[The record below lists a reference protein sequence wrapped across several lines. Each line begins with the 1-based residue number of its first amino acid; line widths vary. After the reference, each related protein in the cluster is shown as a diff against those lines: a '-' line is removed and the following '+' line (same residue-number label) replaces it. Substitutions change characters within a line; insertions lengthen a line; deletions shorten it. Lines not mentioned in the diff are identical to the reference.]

1 MPTPKIDPKII
12 FASDAPAQDK
22 PAVFN
27 NYTKGMDETRKN
39 NGRPTIKQSNAL
51 QQATDQKILWIHE
64 NGAAL
69 PYDETIDY
77 VEGSIVLKDGELQ
90 EKSGAEWISLTSNT
104 LKGYTSLA
112 GANADIANM
121 KVGQVVTIA
130 SDEDGGLYYKATEG
144 ATSLTKSP
152 YDPLTQAK
160 ADATTKANAAEANA
174 KDYAKPVVDVY
185 VKLNYEGY
193 AVAWVSPDPEN
204 SAIINIAGGIKDDGT
219 LHFNEQLLQKLVANI
234 AVLDDLS
241 VTNQIN
247 GRTIPQITDVIAGYV
262 SNTFDNEMKACGGIK
277 DDGTLHYHSAEFE
290 YLNNVK
296 VSDFLNGNSSNIYPK
311 FDAEINFI
319 VGHGQSLFQG
329 QTPAVTTTQKY
340 DTIAFKGHAINPT
353 AWSVATAATAAAA
366 NQEIPTLGASEY
378 VKDLILEENEIS
390 MTQQN
395 YQLLLGNGAYGGQS
409 IAALSKGGS
418 TGGYEELMSQIQS
431 GYTISQSQNKVF
443 KVPCIMWVQGE
454 ADYWKSQKEY
464 YDSLIKLRND
474 FDADAKAINGQTE
487 DVVLIA
493 SQTTSWGQTDYS
505 RNVQLAMVQA
515 AEDDP
520 NIIIS
525 APQYMYQYRDDTY
538 FAHISPAQTR
548 ILGAYMG
555 LAYKRHIID
564 GVEWQPLKMVK
575 AQSQGNIIY
584 VTFNKSGLVIDNT
597 LVPAQTNAGFSLRKS
612 DNTEI
617 TITSVSVVQPN
628 VIKIVASSNPR
639 NSDLWL
645 GGKLATGIN
654 FYKGGATNIRD
665 NQGDTLTFDSYPLH
679 NWAVIHKAKVV

>member
-1 MPTPKIDPKII
+1 MPLPTAAELTDPN
-12 FASDAPAQDK
+12 ATNAQ
-22 PAVFN
+22 
-27 NYTKGMDETRKN
+27 M
-39 NGRPTIKQSNAL
+39 KQRLGQLADNVESR
-51 QQATDQKILWIHE
+51 
-64 NGAAL
+64 
-69 PYDETIDY
+69 
-77 VEGSIVLKDGELQ
+77 EGSE
-90 EKSGAEWISLTSNT
+90 EKLE
-104 LKGYTSLA
+104 
-112 GANADIANM
+112 
-121 KVGQVVTIA
+121 
-130 SDEDGGLYYKATEG
+130 
-144 ATSLTKSP
+144 
-152 YDPLTQAK
+152 QAK
-160 ADATTKANAAEANA
+160 SYAANEIKPLKQVYTAAYNI
-174 KDYAKPVVDVY
+174 P
-185 VKLNYEGY
+185 GY
-193 AVAWVSPDPEN
+193 AVAWISKDAANPD
-204 SAIINIAGGIKDDGT
+204 ILNIAGGIKDDGT

-247 GRTIPQITDVIAGYV
+247 GRTLSQITEVLPGYV
-262 SNTFDNEMKACGGIK
+262 RNFFDKNMKACGGIK
-277 DDGTLHYHSAEFE
+277 EEGDLHFYSAEFE
-290 YLNNVK
+290 YLNGVK
-296 VSDFLNGNSSNIYPK
+296 TLDFINGANTSDIAK
-311 FDAEINFI
+311 FIAEINFI
-319 VGHGQSLFQG
+319 IGHGQSLFQG

-353 AWSVATAATAAAA
+353 EWSVATATTAAAA

-378 VKDLILEENEIS
+378 VKDLILSENNIS
-390 MTQQN
+390 MTQQS
-395 YQLLLGNGAYGGQS
+395 YQLLLGNGAYGGQT
-409 IAALSKGGS
+409 IAALSKGGT

-431 GYTISQSQNKVF
+431 GYTISQSINKVF

-454 ADYWKSQKEY
+454 GDYWKTQTEY

-474 FDADAKAINGQTE
+474 FDADAKAITGQSE
-487 DVVLIA
+487 NVVLIA

-564 GVEWQPLKMVK
+564 GVKWQPLKMVK

-617 TITSVSVVQPN
+617 AITSVTVVQPN
-628 VIKIVASSNPR
+628 VIKIVAASNPK

-665 NQGDTLTFDSYPLH
+665 SQGDTLTFDSYPLH